1 MLWDTFYRADTAR
14 SGEGTGLGLAI
25 SKSIIELH
33 GGHVTADNTLKEVAF
48 SFVI

>member
-1 MLWDTFYRADTAR
+1 MLGDTFYRADTAR
-14 SGEGTGLGLAI
+14 SGEDTGLGLAI

-33 GGHVTADNTLKEVAF
+33 GGHVTAYNTLKGVAF